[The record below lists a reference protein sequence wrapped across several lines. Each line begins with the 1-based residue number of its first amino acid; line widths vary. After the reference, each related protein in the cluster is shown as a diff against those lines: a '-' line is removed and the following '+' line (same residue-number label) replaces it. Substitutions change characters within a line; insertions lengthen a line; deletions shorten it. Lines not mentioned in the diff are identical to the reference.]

1 MMDHY
6 ASRRKDM
13 LAIMNQLHSIGAQT
27 YLELPRIVV
36 IGNQSAGK
44 SSVVEA
50 ISGITVPRDAG
61 TCTRCPMECRLA
73 SSEDP
78 WCCQIS
84 IRYEFEPSNGRR
96 LKDVMERKFGGL
108 ILKKDQVE
116 PMLRRAQ
123 WAVLN
128 PKLSYAHVLGMSMHD
143 MYHNLSSSA
152 LQFSRNVV
160 CVDLKGP
167 DLTDLS
173 FIDLPGIIQNA
184 ETETVKLVED
194 MVVSHI
200 AGDCLI
206 LVALPMTD
214 DVENQKA
221 LKLANLADPQGRRT
235 IGVLT
240 KPDMLPEGSVKNR
253 ALWLDVIE
261 GRRFPLKHG
270 YYCTRH
276 PDDADRSQ
284 GLSSAEARKAEMDF
298 FARTE
303 PWNISIKP
311 HYFGVKNLTAALSSL
326 LIQVI
331 QEALPKIQLEATRQ
345 LETCRDELEH
355 LPKPIV
361 GDPATYMLQLITA
374 LCDDVN
380 LHVRGSSQTSK
391 MIQDNRAAF
400 AKFKIEIRKTAPN
413 FVSSGEAKEPVDD
426 DDEDGGVLTTS
437 APFTVSDMRK
447 HIQRSITR
455 ELPNNVPFD
464 AKVALITSFQRS
476 WPHFVKSCFDNV
488 RNTVLNT
495 LLACVDHERLGRY
508 DLLRHHL
515 HSFIS
520 EIVSEQYASCH
531 AFLDAILEVELSP
544 FTQNLHYLDS
554 SSEKW
559 LAKYKG
565 ARQESKTQAAPA
577 PAPAPP
583 VPTTNPVPGSS
594 ISPGPLK
601 TNTSLWSPRPVP
613 ISHSSDSSNESDSLL
628 EPLHTAS
635 QTPKRKFK
643 SNSRISASTSTPIST
658 SAPVVPIWD
667 QRPVTSGTFLPAE
680 NVSSPFDQEKMDHA
694 LAALAA
700 LGFAGLTAE
709 DLEKLHPVD
718 EYETELKVMAEVRG
732 YFQVSYK
739 RIIDYVPSLIDLK
752 FIKAVG
758 KALQPFLIKKFE
770 LGSNEANAK
779 CAKYLAEDPGVT
791 AEREE
796 LCTKKRLLEKVQE
809 ELYRFGG
816 L

>member
-1 MMDHY
+1 MDHY

-13 LAIMNQLHSIGAQT
+13 LAIVNQLHSIGAQT
-27 YLELPRIVV
+27 YIELPRIVV

-84 IRYEFEPSNGRR
+84 IRYEFEPNGGRR
-96 LKDVMERKFGGL
+96 LKDVIERKFGDL
-108 ILKKDQVE
+108 IMKKSQVE

-128 PKLSYAHVLGMSMHD
+128 PKLSYEHIFGMSMHEMD
-143 MYHNLSSSA
+143 HNSSNSA
-152 LQFSRNVV
+152 LRFSRNVV

-167 DLTDLS
+167 GLTDLS

-200 AGDCLI
+200 AGNCLI

-221 LKLANLADPQGRRT
+221 LKLANVADPQGRRT

-253 ALWLDVIE
+253 ALWLDVVE

-284 GLSSAEARKAEMDF
+284 GMTSEEARKAEMEF
-298 FARTE
+298 FARME

-380 LHVRGSSQTSK
+380 LHVRGSPQTSK

-400 AKFKIEIRKTAPN
+400 AKFRVDIRKTAPN
-413 FVSSGEAKEPVDD
+413 FVSSGKAKAPADD
-426 DDEDGGVLTTS
+426 EESDEDGGVLTTS

-447 HIQRSITR
+447 HIQRSVTR

-464 AKVALITSFQRS
+464 AKVVLITSFQHS
-476 WPHFVKSCFDNV
+476 WPSSVKSCFDAV

-495 LLACVDHERLGRY
+495 LLSCVDHERLGRY
-508 DLLRHHL
+508 DLLTHHL
-515 HSFIS
+515 RSFVS
-520 EIVSEQYASCH
+520 EIISEQYASCYKI
-531 AFLDAILEVELSP
+531 LEAILEVELSP

-565 ARQESKTQAAPA
+565 ARQEKKSQPVPA
-577 PAPAPP
+577 PAPVQALKPAGLGFSPIPPKMSSGVLDSRPAPFNNNSDSSDESSQ
-583 VPTTNPVPGSS
+583 VPTFKPFKFGTKNR
-594 ISPGPLK
+594 
-601 TNTSLWSPRPVP
+601 TNTSTP
-613 ISHSSDSSNESDSLL
+613 
-628 EPLHTAS
+628 AS
-635 QTPKRKFK
+635 
-643 SNSRISASTSTPIST
+643 A
-658 SAPVVPIWD
+658 SAPVIPIWD
-667 QRPVTSGTFLPAE
+667 QRPSTSGTFLPAE
-680 NVSSPFDQEKMDHA
+680 NILSSFASDKEKTDKA

-700 LGFAGLTAE
+700 LGFTGLTAE

-752 FIKAVG
+752 FVKAVG

-770 LGSNEANAK
+770 LGSNEANVK
-779 CAKYLAEDPGVT
+779 CAKYLAEDPVVT
-791 AEREE
+791 AVREE
-796 LCTKKRLLEKVQE
+796 LGVKKRRLEKVQE

>member
-1 MMDHY
+1 MDHY

-13 LAIMNQLHSIGAQT
+13 LAIVNQLHSIGAQT
-27 YLELPRIVV
+27 YIELPRIVV

-84 IRYEFEPSNGRR
+84 IRYEFEPNRGKR
-96 LKDVMERKFGGL
+96 LKDVTERKFGDL
-108 ILKKDQVE
+108 IMKKSQVE

-128 PKLSYAHVLGMSMHD
+128 PKLSYEHILGMSMHE
-143 MYHNLSSSA
+143 MEHNPSNGTLR
-152 LQFSRNVV
+152 FSRNVV

-167 DLTDLS
+167 GLTDLS

-200 AGDCLI
+200 AGNCLI

-253 ALWLDVIE
+253 ALWLDVVE

-284 GLSSAEARKAEMDF
+284 GMTSEEARKAEVEF

-345 LETCRDELEH
+345 LETCRDELER
-355 LPKPIV
+355 LPEPIV

-380 LHVRGSSQTSK
+380 LHVRGSPQTTK

-400 AKFKIEIRKTAPN
+400 AKFKIDIRKTAPN
-413 FVSSGEAKEPVDD
+413 FVSSGKAKEPVDD
-426 DDEDGGVLTTS
+426 EESDEDRGVLTTS

-447 HIQRSITR
+447 HIQRSVTR

-464 AKVALITSFQRS
+464 AKVALITSFQHS
-476 WPHFVKSCFDNV
+476 WPASVKSCFDDV

-495 LLACVDHERLGRY
+495 LLSCVDHERLGRY
-508 DLLRHHL
+508 DLLTHHL
-515 HSFIS
+515 RSFVS
-520 EIVSEQYASCH
+520 EVTSEQYASCYKI
-531 AFLDAILEVELSP
+531 LEAILEVELSP

-565 ARQESKTQAAPA
+565 AKQERKSQ
-577 PAPAPP
+577 P
-583 VPTTNPVPGSS
+583 VPTPVSVLASKPAGSS
-594 ISPGPLK
+594 VSPISSK
-601 TNTSLWSPRPVP
+601 MNSRPAP
-613 ISHSSDSSNESDSLL
+613 ISHNPDLSDESDSFLQ
-628 EPLHTAS
+628 PLHTAS
-635 QTPKRKFK
+635 QVPKRKFK
-643 SNSRISASTSTPIST
+643 TNNRINTSTPAST

-667 QRPVTSGTFLPAE
+667 RRPSTSGTFLPAE
-680 NVSSPFDQEKMDHA
+680 DISGPFASDKEKTDKA
-694 LAALAA
+694 LAALAT
-700 LGFAGLTAE
+700 LGFTGLTAE

-752 FIKAVG
+752 FVKAVG

-770 LGSNEANAK
+770 LGSNEANVK
-779 CAKYLAEDPGVT
+779 CAKYLAEDPVVT
-791 AEREE
+791 AVREE
-796 LCTKKRLLEKVQE
+796 LVVKKRRLEKVQE

>member
-1 MMDHY
+1 MDHY
-6 ASRRKDM
+6 ASRRKEM

-27 YLELPRIVV
+27 YLKLPRVVV

-50 ISGITVPRDAG
+50 ISGINVPRDAG

-84 IRYEFEPSNGRR
+84 IRYEFEQSGGSR
-96 LKDVMERKFGGL
+96 LKEVIERKFGDL
-108 ILKKDQVE
+108 ITKKSQVE

-128 PKLSYAHVLGMSMHD
+128 PNLSYEHILGVSIHEMDYNS
-143 MYHNLSSSA
+143 SSSA
-152 LQFSRNVV
+152 LRFSRNVV

-184 ETETVKLVED
+184 ETEIVKLVED

-200 AGDCLI
+200 AGNCLI

-221 LKLANLADPQGRRT
+221 LKLANQADPQGRRT

-253 ALWLDVIE
+253 ALWLDVVE

-276 PDDADRSQ
+276 PDDADRNS
-284 GLSSAEARKAEMDF
+284 GMTSEETRKAEMEF
-298 FARTE
+298 FTRTE
-303 PWNISIKP
+303 PWSLSTTP

-326 LIQVI
+326 LIRVI

-345 LETCRDELEH
+345 LKTCRDELER

-361 GDPATYMLQLITA
+361 GDPATYMLQLITT
-374 LCDDVN
+374 LCDDIN
-380 LHVRGSSQTSK
+380 LHIRGSSRTNK
-391 MIQDNRAAF
+391 MIQDNRTAF

-413 FVSSGEAKEPVDD
+413 FIPSGDAKESVND
-426 DDEDGGVLTTS
+426 DDESENGVLTTS
-437 APFTVSDMRK
+437 GPFGVSDMRM
-447 HIQRSITR
+447 HIQRSVTR
-455 ELPNNVPFD
+455 ELPNNVPFN
-464 AKVALITSFQRS
+464 AKVALITSFQQS
-476 WPHFVKSCFDNV
+476 WPDSVKSCFDDV
-488 RNTVLNT
+488 RNTVLKT
-495 LLACVDHERLGRY
+495 LLACVDHERLGQY

-515 HSFIS
+515 RSLVS
-520 EIVSEQYASCH
+520 EIVSEQYVYCH
-531 AFLDAILEVELSP
+531 GFLDAILEAELSP

-565 ARQESKTQAAPA
+565 ARQERMAKIAPPAPESILPGARPFSAASSKT
-577 PAPAPP
+577 
-583 VPTTNPVPGSS
+583 
-594 ISPGPLK
+594 
-601 TNTSLWSPRPVP
+601 SLFHFGPRPVNIDP
-613 ISHSSDSSNESDSLL
+613 NSDSSDGSDGFVFPKS
-628 EPLHTAS
+628 PTAS
-635 QTPKRKFK
+635 KRK
-643 SNSRISASTSTPIST
+643 SNNNNKTS
-658 SAPVVPIWD
+658 VPA
-667 QRPVTSGTFLPAE
+667 SGTFLPAE
-680 NVSSPFDQEKMDHA
+680 DVSNRFDKEKMDKA
-694 LAALAA
+694 LAALTA
-700 LGFAGLTAE
+700 LGFTGLTAE
-709 DLEKLHPVD
+709 ELEKLHPVD
-718 EYETELKVMAEVRG
+718 DYETELKVMAEVRG

-752 FIKAVG
+752 FVKAVG
-758 KALQPFLIKKFE
+758 KALQPFLIKKFG
-770 LGSNEANAK
+770 LGSNEANGK
-779 CAKYLAEDPGVT
+779 CAQYVAEDPAAT
-791 AEREE
+791 NLREE
-796 LCTKKRLLEKVQE
+796 LGVKQRRLEKVQE
-809 ELYRFGG
+809 ELYKFRS

>member
-1 MMDHY
+1 MDHY

-13 LAIMNQLHSIGAQT
+13 LAIVNQLHSIGAQT
-27 YLELPRIVV
+27 YIELPRIVV
-36 IGNQSAGK
+36 IGNQSAGERFAVQIV
-44 SSVVEA
+44 SVY
-50 ISGITVPRDAG
+50 SITVPRDAG

-84 IRYEFEPSNGRR
+84 IRYEFEPNGGRR
-96 LKDVMERKFGGL
+96 LKDVIERKFGDL
-108 ILKKDQVE
+108 IMKKSQVE

-128 PKLSYAHVLGMSMHD
+128 PKLSYEHILGMSMHEMD
-143 MYHNLSSSA
+143 HNPSIGTLR
-152 LQFSRNVV
+152 FSRNVV

-167 DLTDLS
+167 GLTDLS

-184 ETETVKLVED
+184 ETEIVKLVED

-200 AGDCLI
+200 AGNSLI

-253 ALWLDVIE
+253 ALWLDVVE

-276 PDDADRSQ
+276 PDDADRNQ
-284 GLSSAEARKAEMDF
+284 GMTSEEARKAEMEF
-298 FARTE
+298 FTRTE

-311 HYFGVKNLTAALSSL
+311 HYFGVKNLTAASSNL
-326 LIQVI
+326 LIQII

-345 LETCRDELEH
+345 LETCRDELDC

-374 LCDDVN
+374 LW
-380 LHVRGSSQTSK
+380 SPQTSK
-391 MIQDNRAAF
+391 MIQDNRSAF
-400 AKFKIEIRKTAPN
+400 AKFKIGIRKTAPN

-426 DDEDGGVLTTS
+426 EESDEDGGVLTTS

-447 HIQRSITR
+447 HIRRSVTR

-464 AKVALITSFQRS
+464 AKVALITSFQHS
-476 WPHFVKSCFDNV
+476 WPASVKSCFDDV

-495 LLACVDHERLGRY
+495 LLSCVDHERLGQ
-508 DLLRHHL
+508 LNVFFAS
-515 HSFIS
+515 SFVSDI
-520 EIVSEQYASCH
+520 ISEQYTSCYKI
-531 AFLDAILEVELSP
+531 LEAILEVELSP

-565 ARQESKTQAAPA
+565 AKQEKKSQPVPA
-577 PAPAPP
+577 PTAVLAPKPAKM
-583 VPTTNPVPGSS
+583 
-594 ISPGPLK
+594 SPGVLD
-601 TNTSLWSPRPVP
+601 SRPASINHNP
-613 ISHSSDSSNESDSLL
+613 DLSDESDSFQPALR
-628 EPLHTAS
+628 TAS
-635 QTPKRKFK
+635 QVPKRKFK
-643 SNSRISASTSTPIST
+643 TNGRINTSTPVST

-667 QRPVTSGTFLPAE
+667 RRPNISG
-680 NVSSPFDQEKMDHA
+680 PFASEKEKMDKA

-700 LGFAGLTAE
+700 LGFTGLTAE

-739 RIIDYVPSLIDLK
+739 RIIDYMPSLIDLK
-752 FIKAVG
+752 FVKAVG

-770 LGSNEANAK
+770 LGSNEAN
-779 CAKYLAEDPGVT
+779 YPVVT
-791 AEREE
+791 TVREE
-796 LCTKKRLLEKVQE
+796 LGVKKRRLEKVQE
-809 ELYRFGG
+809 ELYKFGG

>member
-1 MMDHY
+1 MDHY

-13 LAIMNQLHSIGAQT
+13 LAIVNQLHSIGAQT
-27 YLELPRIVV
+27 YIELPRIVV
-36 IGNQSAGK
+36 IGNQSAGEHFTVQIV
-44 SSVVEA
+44 S
-50 ISGITVPRDAG
+50 ITVPRDAG

-84 IRYEFEPSNGRR
+84 IRYEFEPNGGRR
-96 LKDVMERKFGGL
+96 LKDVIERKFGDL
-108 ILKKDQVE
+108 IMKKSQVE
-116 PMLRRAQ
+116 SMLRRAQ

-128 PKLSYAHVLGMSMHD
+128 PKLSYEHILGMSMHE
-143 MYHNLSSSA
+143 MEHNFSNGTLR
-152 LQFSRNVV
+152 FSRNVV
-160 CVDLKGP
+160 CVDLKDP
-167 DLTDLS
+167 
-173 FIDLPGIIQNA
+173 
-184 ETETVKLVED
+184 TETVKLVED

-200 AGDCLI
+200 AGNCLI

-253 ALWLDVIE
+253 ALWLDVVE

-284 GLSSAEARKAEMDF
+284 GMTSEEARKAEMEF
-298 FARTE
+298 FSRTE

-331 QEALPKIQLEATRQ
+331 QEALPKIQLEATQ
-345 LETCRDELEH
+345 ELQTCRDELER
-355 LPKPIV
+355 LPEPIV

-380 LHVRGSSQTSK
+380 LHVRGSPQTTK

-400 AKFKIEIRKTAPN
+400 AKQAPN
-413 FVSSGEAKEPVDD
+413 FVSSGKAKESVDD
-426 DDEDGGVLTTS
+426 EESDEDRGVLTTS

-464 AKVALITSFQRS
+464 AKVALITSFQHS
-476 WPHFVKSCFDNV
+476 WPASVKSCFDDV

-495 LLACVDHERLGRY
+495 LLDCVDHERLGRY
-508 DLLRHHL
+508 DLLTHHL
-515 HSFIS
+515 RSFVS
-520 EIVSEQYASCH
+520 EVTSEQYASCYKI
-531 AFLDAILEVELSP
+531 LEAILEVELSP

-565 ARQESKTQAAPA
+565 AKQERKSQPVPA
-577 PAPAPP
+577 PVSALASKSA
-583 VPTTNPVPGSS
+583 GSG
-594 ISPGPLK
+594 ISPK
-601 TNTSLWSPRPVP
+601 SPKMNSGVSDPRSAP
-613 ISHSSDSSNESDSLL
+613 INHNSDLSDESDSFLQ
-628 EPLHTAS
+628 PLPTAS
-635 QTPKRKFK
+635 QVPKRKFK
-643 SNSRISASTSTPIST
+643 TNNRINAGTPASTSV
-658 SAPVVPIWD
+658 PVVPIWD
-667 QRPVTSGTFLPAE
+667 RHPSTSGTFLPAE
-680 NVSSPFDQEKMDHA
+680 DISGPFASDKEKMDKA

-700 LGFAGLTAE
+700 LGFTGLTAE

-752 FIKAVG
+752 FVKAVG

-770 LGSNEANAK
+770 LGSNEANVK
-779 CAKYLAEDPGVT
+779 CAKYLAEDPVVT
-791 AEREE
+791 AVREE
-796 LCTKKRLLEKVQE
+796 LVVKKRRLEKAQE

>member
-1 MMDHY
+1 
-6 ASRRKDM
+6 M
-13 LAIMNQLHSIGAQT
+13 LAIVNQLHSIGYVPTLSQQVAADATSSAQT
-27 YLELPRIVV
+27 YIELPRIVV

-84 IRYEFEPSNGRR
+84 IRYEFEPNGEMR
-96 LKDVMERKFGGL
+96 LKDVIEHKFGDL
-108 ILKKDQVE
+108 IMKKTEVE
-116 PMLRRAQ
+116 LMLRRAQ

-128 PKLSYAHVLGMSMHD
+128 PELSYEHILVMSMHEMD
-143 MYHNLSSSA
+143 QNSSNGT
-152 LQFSRNVV
+152 LRFSRNVV

-167 DLTDLS
+167 GLTDLS

-200 AGDCLI
+200 AGNCLI
-206 LVALPMTD
+206 LVALPMTGKPIS
-214 DVENQKA
+214 NQKA

-240 KPDMLPEGSVKNR
+240 KPDMLPEGSVKTR
-253 ALWLDVIE
+253 ALWLDVVE

-284 GLSSAEARKAEMDF
+284 GMTSEEARKAEMEF

-303 PWNISIKP
+303 PWNISIKL

-345 LETCRDELEH
+345 LETCRDELER

-361 GDPATYMLQLITA
+361 GDPATHMLQLIMA

-380 LHVRGSSQTSK
+380 LHVRGSPQTSK
-391 MIQDNRAAF
+391 MIQNNRAAF
-400 AKFKIEIRKTAPN
+400 AKFKIDIRKTAPN
-413 FVSSGEAKEPVDD
+413 FVSSGEAKASADD
-426 DDEDGGVLTTS
+426 EESDEDGGVLTTS
-437 APFTVSDMRK
+437 APFTVSGMRK
-447 HIQRSITR
+447 HIQRSVTR

-464 AKVALITSFQRS
+464 AKVVLITDFQHS
-476 WPHFVKSCFDNV
+476 WPSSVKSCFDDV

-495 LLACVDHERLGRY
+495 LLSCVDHERIGRY
-508 DLLRHHL
+508 DLLTHHL
-515 HSFIS
+515 RSFVS
-520 EIVSEQYASCH
+520 EIISEQYASCH
-531 AFLDAILEVELSP
+531 KILEAILEVELSP

-554 SSEKW
+554 CSEKW

-565 ARQESKTQAAPA
+565 ARQERKSQPVPA
-577 PAPAPP
+577 PAP
-583 VPTTNPVPGSS
+583 TD
-594 ISPGPLK
+594 K
-601 TNTSLWSPRPVP
+601 
-613 ISHSSDSSNESDSLL
+613 
-628 EPLHTAS
+628 
-635 QTPKRKFK
+635 
-643 SNSRISASTSTPIST
+643 
-658 SAPVVPIWD
+658 
-667 QRPVTSGTFLPAE
+667 
-680 NVSSPFDQEKMDHA
+680 A

-700 LGFAGLTAE
+700 LGFTGLTAE

-739 RIIDYVPSLIDLK
+739 RIIDYVPSFIDLK
-752 FIKAVG
+752 FVKAVG
-758 KALQPFLIKKFE
+758 KALQPFLIEKFE
-770 LGSNEANAK
+770 LGSNEANVK
-779 CAKYLAEDPGVT
+779 CAKYLAEDPVVT

-796 LCTKKRLLEKVQE
+796 LDAKKKRLEKVQE